1 MFNVTI
7 LYIYIILY
15 SKNSTT
21 NTFMKINIFIL
32 AQLLVFVAQAS
43 KVLKSVQALPKGAQA
58 HFKSTQVV
66 EK

>member
-1 MFNVTI
+1 
-7 LYIYIILY
+7 
-15 SKNSTT
+15 
-21 NTFMKINIFIL
+21 MKINIFIL